1 MVLLKIENSKKKC
14 ENLCFFLENFLLTNY
29 LKHKQTVSSKKYPIK
44 CANLCISLEIF
55 LLTNSLKHKHTVSS
69 KKYPINGYKA
79 FIYGVST

>member
-1 MVLLKIENSKKKC
+1 M
-14 ENLCFFLENFLLTNY
+14 FFLETFLLTNSS
-29 LKHKQTVSSKKYPIK
+29 KHKQTVSSKKYPIK
-44 CANLCISLEIF
+44 CANLCISLENF